1 MLALVALFLNKQTMK
16 LRTLFIAAAIAISAL
31 LFYGQAKNPQFNYKK
46 IQHMEMNEVKL
57 IKEFLTAVQTG
68 EMTKVGSML
77 HPQVQWLQPGKSR
90 VSGPKQSAQEVF
102 AMVNTMFELS
112 GNTLKLA
119 DIKWISANGSSVAAL
134 VRWTAT
140 SPTGKHLDVENIDVY
155 TVKEGK
161 IVSVVIYSADVDA
174 ENSFWGA
181 N

>member
-1 MLALVALFLNKQTMK
+1 MK
-16 LRTLFIAAAIAISAL
+16 LRTQFIAAAIALSPL
-31 LFYGQAKNPQFNYKK
+31 LLYGQAKNTQSTYQKK
-46 IQHMEMNEVKL
+46 EQMETNEVKV

-68 EMTKVGSML
+68 DLPKVGSML
-77 HPQVQWLQPGKSR
+77 HPNVQWQQPGKSR

-112 GNTLKLA
+112 ANTLKLA
-119 DIKWISANGSSVAAL
+119 DIKWVSATGSSVVAL

-140 SPTGKHLDVENIDVY
+140 APTGKHLDVENVDVY

-174 ENSFWGA
+174 ENRFWGG